1 MTAKRRPGA
10 DLAEL
15 CCCWKPAGH
24 RSTAPQ
30 QSCLP
35 SVLVAVQM
43 YVLTEFS
50 PPSPAFSPHTCII
63 SVGWSCFLNFFVKVQ
78 NCSQPQSDLSEEP
91 LPLCSDC
98 PIQHSTI
105 QPNYLLSV
113 SQLIVRSHCSL
124 QSQSGVL
131 AYFPYQTSELK
142 FRQWHYLNLV
152 FIHLSLLQLRWDS
165 S

>member
-1 MTAKRRPGA
+1 MTAKYHPGA

-15 CCCWKPAGH
+15 CCCWKPAEH

-43 YVLTEFS
+43 YVLLEFS

-63 SVGWSCFLNFFVKVQ
+63 SVRWSCFLNVFVKVQ
-78 NCSQPQSDLSEEP
+78 NCFQLQSDLSEEP

-105 QPNYLLSV
+105 QLNCLLSV
-113 SQLIVRSHCSL
+113 SQPANSQISL
-124 QSQSGVL
+124 FSAISVWD
-131 AYFPYQTSELK
+131 F
-142 FRQWHYLNLV
+142 
-152 FIHLSLLQLRWDS
+152 SLLPLSDF
-165 S
+165 